1 MQVHR
6 VEAKVSDG
14 RNVIEN
20 IAEYKP
26 GTDVSGLLHKWGCVI
41 ISMLNRRFCLY
52 DMEEISLY
60 NENSKEQE

>member
-6 VEAKVSDG
+6 VETRVSDG
-14 RNVIEN
+14 GNVTDN
-20 IAEYKP
+20 IAKYKL

-52 DMEEISLY
+52 DIEEISLY
-60 NENSKEQE
+60 IENSKE